1 MNAIVRSELL
11 NNLENE
17 ALNQM
22 TTFLGAAKSSKGLL
36 TSLAVLVAISVVKA
50 LDSVTEDIT
59 QLRYNTDRMVDQIQ
73 NIALSIPSGR

>member
-11 NNLENE
+11 TNLENE

-22 TTFLGAAKSSKGLL
+22 TTFLGAVKSRRGLL